1 MWRFLFPSAES
12 DPEIRAEL
20 AVQGRVGLTTMALI
34 GAILAASGL
43 VNSTISWTTSS
54 GLVPGDA
61 IDVAFQNQS
70 AVLAA
75 CAMILSLS
83 FFRRARLSLRT
94 TRVLG
99 LALVVLLG
107 ALMLRPEV
115 VSRFTTAPAALAFV
129 YVVVVALMPLR
140 PVTAFALGLALTGSF
155 AVATRGVEQSLD
167 ASRAIPAFLN
177 GSVAGTILAGMLY
190 RVRRRYAER
199 QVEAH
204 HYAAELERANREL
217 EETRLQLVQTE
228 KMASLGNL
236 AAGVAHEINTPVGA
250 IKANAEITERA
261 LSRLEAAIE
270 VDDPEAAQKP
280 LRALRS
286 ASATTLEA
294 TRRIV
299 RIVKSLRSFARLDE
313 ADEAWADL
321 NECVQ
326 NTLPLLQHE
335 LEDGV
340 RVELDLDD
348 VPKARFHPN
357 QINQVIM
364 NVMLNAIQAV
374 EGSGS
379 VTVRTRANDAEVSLE
394 VEDDGSGIRP
404 EHESRIFDP
413 GFTTKGVGVGTGL
426 GLSITY
432 RIVHAHGGTIA
443 VDTHVGRGTKMTI
456 TLPRERAAKAA
467 S

>member
-1 MWRFLFPSAES
+1 
-12 DPEIRAEL
+12 
-20 AVQGRVGLTTMALI
+20 
-34 GAILAASGL
+34 
-43 VNSTISWTTSS
+43 
-54 GLVPGDA
+54 
-61 IDVAFQNQS
+61 
-70 AVLAA
+70 
-75 CAMILSLS
+75 
-83 FFRRARLSLRT
+83 
-94 TRVLG
+94 VLG

-107 ALMLRPEV
+107 ALMLRPEI